1 MSRSNLFTLFNPKN
15 IRGMFVFF
23 FGILAVIYGF
33 TLLGFIIE
41 TIGVYLLFSDKLPTF
56 KSIFKGLLFK
66 ILGACR

>member
-1 MSRSNLFTLFNPKN
+1 
-15 IRGMFVFF
+15 MFVFF